1 MPAISV
7 IVPVYKAEAFLR
19 NCTDS
24 VLHQTMPDLEL
35 LLIDD
40 GSPDGSGALC
50 DEIAEEDGRVRVF
63 HKENGGVSSARNLGM
78 EQAKGRYIAFV
89 DSDDWME
96 PDMLKTLYGLLQAQ
110 SADSAGCAH
119 FNVTP
124 AGERWS
130 EAGILPAGTYGPEQI
145 IRGVV
150 DPLLGDRVGARV
162 VNGFIW
168 RFLFSA
174 AIIREHHI
182 TFEGAYLEDE
192 LFLMEYFAHA
202 QKLAMTEEPLYCY
215 LINPSSVTHRYMAD
229 FLQVFRRFME
239 RKTELVERYGLAEAR
254 PQWRENSNWSG
265 LLIAIGNEYAKGN
278 PRTVRERQKAVEALC
293 AQPEMKQAIDAI
305 TPAGLSGNK
314 QMVANLVKG
323 KHFFTLTQ
331 LYRLKNRI

>member
-168 RFLFSA
+168 RFLFSTE
-174 AIIREHHI
+174 IIREHHI

-215 LINPSSVTHRYMAD
+215 LINPSSVTHRYMKNYMD
-229 FLQVFRRFME
+229 TFHRFME
-239 RKTELVERYGLAEAR
+239 RKEELVERLGLESHR
-254 PQWRENSNWSG
+254 PAWRENSNFAG
-265 LLIAIGNEYAKGN
+265 LLIAIGNEYAAGN
-278 PRTVRERQKAVEALC
+278 DASFAEKKARVMEIAAL
-293 AQPEMKQAIDAI
+293 PEMARALESVHPQ
-305 TPAGLSGNK
+305 GQSRNK
-314 QMVANLVKG
+314 SIVTALVRRRW
-323 KHFFTLTQ
+323 FTLLTL
-331 LYRLKNRI
+331 LYALKNQR